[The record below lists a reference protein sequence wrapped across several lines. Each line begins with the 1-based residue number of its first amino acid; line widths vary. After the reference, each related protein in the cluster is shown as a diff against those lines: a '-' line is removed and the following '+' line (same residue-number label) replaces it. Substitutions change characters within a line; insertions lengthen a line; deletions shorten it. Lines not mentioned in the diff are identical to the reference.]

1 VIEENP
7 MIDVLPWHVLWTR
20 SHCEQQVH
28 EQLRAR
34 GFEMFLPRTR
44 HWTAPTGEQRLC
56 GAPMFPG
63 YVFLRHALDQ
73 ESYLEVRRTR
83 GLIAVL
89 GEGWHKRLA
98 ESGLRILPHP
108 YLKVGQQVRVRRGT
122 LSGIEGILARSHPQK
137 GLFVVSLD
145 ILKRSVAV
153 ELERTALE
161 PIGEPFRAAEPAR
174 PRAILIA
181 PNQAA

>member
-1 VIEENP
+1 
-7 MIDVLPWHVLWTR
+7 
-20 SHCEQQVH
+20 VH